1 MPAMFFFAC
10 LDNGML
16 LFNWNGVAMESC
28 KAGGGG
34 DGGVVVDQYMGKSQ
48 KSKMAAARNLTQIS
62 FIFSPL
68 SGTAL
73 KGKLICMQL
82 SSD

>member
-1 MPAMFFFAC
+1 M
-10 LDNGML
+10 
-16 LFNWNGVAMESC
+16 NGVVFSSEWS
-28 KAGGGG
+28 GY
-34 DGGVVVDQYMGKSQ
+34 VVMLAERERERKKPGKSQ
-48 KSKMAAARNLTQIS
+48 RSKMAAERNLTQIS

-73 KGKLICMQL
+73 QGKLICMQL

>member
-1 MPAMFFFAC
+1 MMHGSCIRYLMDMAEKIIGTRLLQIVVWQC
-10 LDNGML
+10 LD
-16 LFNWNGVAMESC
+16 
-28 KAGGGG
+28 
-34 DGGVVVDQYMGKSQ
+34 QYTGKSQ
-48 KSKMAAARNLTQIS
+48 KSKMAAVRNLTQIS